1 MVAVDSSVN
10 ESVEQLPFAERSL
23 RAERE
28 AMKMRQRKEE
38 LSREIERTRLRMA
51 ELGMILPMSDSTVS
65 LRSTEP
71 APVADMAHP
80 QAPAGR
86 AAMIPVRVSRASLV
100 EVAETGAADTA
111 ALHAAEPPHTTEPT
125 PAPVTSPVPPAAA
138 AAAAAASPP
147 PAAVVAEAPSAAGL
161 AGDGAS
167 TPLSQPPADE
177 QEPHA
182 GTRPP
187 VLMLDAVPRD
197 ADEQRGMSSVPKRR
211 REGGLMMAVVLQR
224 RRQQRAVMMRCGRS
238 SPCLSR
244 LSVRA
249 AITVRIASAG

>member
-1 MVAVDSSVN
+1 MVAVNSSVN

-111 ALHAAEPPHTTEPT
+111 ALHATEPPHITEPT
-125 PAPVTSPVPPAAA
+125 PAPVTSHVPPAAA
-138 AAAAAASPP
+138 AAASPPP

-182 GTRPP
+182 GARPP
-187 VLMLDAVPRD
+187 ALMLDAVPRD
-197 ADEQRGMSSVPKRR
+197 ADEQRGMSSRSKRKM
-211 REGGLMMAVVLQR
+211 EGELMMAVLVQR
-224 RRQQRAVMMRCGRS
+224 RRQRRAVMMRCGRS
-238 SPCLSR
+238 SRCLSR

-249 AITVRIASAG
+249 AVTVPIASAG